1 MLVCFVM
8 NRAVAALAVATTLS
22 VAVPDQCQKVNLK
35 LKNGQDMRGDA
46 DADYYLVA
54 LLYAW

>member
-1 MLVCFVM
+1 LFAM

-22 VAVPDQCQKVNLK
+22 VAVPDQCDEINLK